1 MAQQINLLP
10 WRETRRRQRLRL
22 GGLLA
27 AAMALSIAT
36 LTIATRTLRQMDV
49 AQQVMRAQADNVLY
63 SALLHR
69 ERDMREEIQR
79 GERQARQAQRRA
91 ETRAWQPRLL
101 SLAALLPEPLWL
113 TRLDYQPQG
122 ITLYGLALNL
132 KAVAA
137 LEKALSKL
145 EGFQPV
151 TPGATRRDAQGRW
164 SFSFFLAGET
174 TDAVSD

>member
-10 WRETRRRQRLRL
+10 WRETRRRQSLRM
-22 GGLLA
+22 GGLLVA
-27 AAMALSIAT
+27 TMALSIIA
-36 LTIATRTLRQMDV
+36 LTIATRTLRQIDV
-49 AQQVMRAQADNVLY
+49 AQQVMRTQADHLLY
-63 SALLHR
+63 SALLQR
-69 ERDMREEIQR
+69 EREMREEIQR
-79 GERQARQAQRRA
+79 GERQARRAQRRA
-91 ETRAWQPRLL
+91 ATRAWQPRLL
-101 SLAALLPEPLWL
+101 SLAALLPERLWL
-113 TRLDYQPQG
+113 TGLDYQPQG

-137 LEKALSKL
+137 LEQALGKL

-151 TPGATRRDAQGRW
+151 TPGETRRDAQGRW

>member
-1 MAQQINLLP
+1 MRKYSAVSG
-10 WRETRRRQRLRL
+10 RHGERSGGRRRVPGR
-22 GGLLA
+22 
-27 AAMALSIAT
+27 
-36 LTIATRTLRQMDV
+36 
-49 AQQVMRAQADNVLY
+49 
-63 SALLHR
+63 
-69 ERDMREEIQR
+69 
-79 GERQARQAQRRA
+79 
-91 ETRAWQPRLL
+91 PRLL

-122 ITLYGLALNL
+122 ITLNGLALNL

-145 EGFQPV
+145 KDFQPV

-174 TDAVSD
+174 TDVGSD

>member
-1 MAQQINLLP
+1 
-10 WRETRRRQRLRL
+10 
-22 GGLLA
+22 
-27 AAMALSIAT
+27 
-36 LTIATRTLRQMDV
+36 
-49 AQQVMRAQADNVLY
+49 
-63 SALLHR
+63 
-69 ERDMREEIQR
+69 MREEIQR

>member
-49 AQQVMRAQADNVLY
+49 AQQVMRTQADNLLY
-63 SALLHR
+63 SALLQR
-69 ERDMREEIQR
+69 EREMREEIQR
-79 GERQARQAQRRA
+79 GERQARRAQRRA
-91 ETRAWQPRLL
+91 ATHAWQPRLL

-122 ITLYGLALNL
+122 ITLNGLALNL

-145 EGFQPV
+145 EDFQP
-151 TPGATRRDAQGRW
+151 G
-164 SFSFFLAGET
+164 
-174 TDAVSD
+174 

>member
-49 AQQVMRAQADNVLY
+49 AQQVMRAQADNLLY
-63 SALLHR
+63 SALLQR
-69 ERDMREEIQR
+69 EREMREEIQR
-79 GERQARQAQRRA
+79 GERQARRG
-91 ETRAWQPRLL
+91 QPRLL

-122 ITLYGLALNL
+122 ITLNGLALNL

-145 EGFQPV
+145 KDFQPV

-174 TDAVSD
+174 TDVGSD